1 MIPFIFFGLFILAL
15 LALDL
20 NVAHKKDRHPS
31 VKESMGWAG
40 FYIALAF
47 LFGLLIYFWR
57 GEKAALEFFAGY
69 LIEESLS
76 VDNLFVFLLIFK
88 YFSVPPAYQYR
99 ILFWGILGAI
109 VMRAIFIVAGI
120 ALITRFHFMMY
131 LFGGFLVFTGI
142 KMAFQKDKELQPE
155 LNPVLRLFRRFFPVT
170 NQYAGGKFFIREG
183 GRFVATPLFIVL
195 LFVETT
201 DLIFAVDS
209 IPAVLAITLDPFI
222 VYTSNIFAILGL
234 RALFFVLASMMERF
248 HYLNYGLSAILVFV
262 GVKMLIVGY
271 YTISI
276 GVALGTLAFLL
287 TVSIAAS
294 LLYPPRVTQQDKPEV
309 NLPS

>member
-170 NQYAGGKFFIREG
+170 NQYAGGKFFIREA